1 MKGYERE
8 NKECSRGLV
17 LSRRQ
22 VAIGL
27 ASSQFVISPLFAM
40 GKHGHHQK
48 LYKATHYFTHA
59 HKPLHV
65 PAIIGRAKPDLPL
78 IMIDP
83 GHGGKDPGAI
93 GFSGTYEKHVAK
105 AAALELRRQLLA
117 TGRFRVGMTR
127 TTDRFIP
134 LDGRVEIAQRHR
146 ASLFMSIH
154 ADALPNATVR
164 GASVYTHSRRASD
177 KQTEALAQSENSAD
191 RFAGSG
197 IRGTSQEVRRILA
210 DLVTE
215 ESRRGSIHM
224 ALSVVAAF
232 RSHVL
237 LLHNPYRHA
246 GFVVLKSASIPS
258 VLVEMGFM
266 SNRLDEFALRQ
277 AKHRTLV
284 ASALCHA
291 VQHYFDSPWGG
302 LMG

>member
-8 NKECSRGLV
+8 SKESSRSPILR
-17 LSRRQ
+17 RRQ
-22 VAIGL
+22 VAVGL
-27 ASSQFVISPLFAM
+27 AASQFIAPSLFAM
-40 GKHGHHQK
+40 GNHTHHQK
-48 LYKATHYFTHA
+48 LCKAPHSFLHTHKLLHA
-59 HKPLHV
+59 
-65 PAIIGRAKPDLPL
+65 PAVIGRAKPNLPL
-78 IMIDP
+78 IILDP

-105 AAALELRRQLLA
+105 AAALELRRQLLV

-134 LDGRVEIAQRHR
+134 LEGRVEIAQKHR

-177 KQTEALAQSENSAD
+177 KQTEVLAQSENSAD
-191 RFAGSG
+191 RFDGSG
-197 IRGTSQEVRRILA
+197 IRGTSQEVRQILA

-277 AKHRTLV
+277 AKHRALV

-291 VQHYFDSPWGG
+291 VQHYFDSTWGG

>member
-1 MKGYERE
+1 MRGQKGKNTESVE
-8 NKECSRGLV
+8 GLF

-22 VAIGL
+22 VAAGL
-27 ASSQFVISPLFAM
+27 VAGQFVASPLFAM
-40 GKHGHHQK
+40 GNSFSHRDSHKLGHAFH
-48 LYKATHYFTHA
+48 THKT
-59 HKPLHV
+59 LHT
-65 PAIIGRAKPDLPL
+65 PALIGRAKPELPL
-78 IMIDP
+78 IMLDP

-117 TGRFRVGMTR
+117 TKRFRVGMTR
-127 TTDRFIP
+127 TSDYFIP
-134 LDGRVEIAQRHR
+134 LEGRVEIAQRHR

-154 ADALPNATVR
+154 ADSLSNASVR
-164 GASVYTHSRRASD
+164 GASVYTHSLKASD
-177 KQTEALAQSENSAD
+177 RQTEALARSENSAD
-191 RFAGSG
+191 RFGAPL
-197 IRGTSQEVRRILA
+197 IRGASQEVRQILA
-210 DLVTE
+210 GLVTE
-215 ESRRGSIHM
+215 ESHRGSVHM
-224 ALSVVAAF
+224 ARSVVSAF

-266 SNRLDEFALRQ
+266 SNRLDEAALRQ

-284 ASALCHA
+284 AKALCHA
-291 VQHYFDSPWGG
+291 VKHYFDSVGIG